1 MSLQL
6 AQLVVLYLAPLLALV
21 ALLLCGWYPGEAAI
35 ARRIGAARS
44 GRRRASGALPAPR
57 RPAPRAALSCVLARR
72 LAGRGPP
79 GVVVVT

>member
-1 MSLQL
+1 MSLAL
-6 AQLVVLYLAPLLALV
+6 AQLLVLYLAPFLALV

-35 ARRIGAARS
+35 ARRIGAGRRA
-44 GRRRASGALPAPR
+44 RRRAPVSLPAPR

-79 GVVVVT
+79 VVAVT